1 MSQPGL
7 PQSQGPAQAIPPTPP
22 LVRPRRLWRP
32 PAGGPAGRALYLV
45 LLSFCTFVFIYPFAW
60 AVSASLKTR
69 NDFFDHNSRLVPH
82 PFHWSNYLDVFR
94 GVSDIVYKAKFG
106 MWLWNSLWIAALAAV
121 TVTLSS
127 ALVAFGF
134 AYFRFPLRNFFFGC
148 VLATMMLPGVV
159 TLVPTYLIWNKLH
172 FTGPGTFLFLSKN
185 QYPLWAPNLFGSAF
199 YIFLQ
204 RQFFLGIPRELFEAA
219 RMDGDNYW
227 TMFWRI
233 AVPLAK
239 PALIV
244 TAVFE
249 FKASWTELQKA
260 LIYLRTDDT
269 FTVPRGLKNLLDLY
283 GPSNGGHGDYQVIMA
298 ATVIATVP
306 MILVFFLGQRYF
318 VEGIATQGRKG

>member
-1 MSQPGL
+1 MSQASPM
-7 PQSQGPAQAIPPTPP
+7 QSQGPAQAVAPLAP
-22 LVRPRRLWRP
+22 LVPRRRWWRP
-32 PAGGPAGRALYLV
+32 PTGNPVGRALYL
-45 LLSFCTFVFIYPFAW
+45 LLLAFCTFIFLYPFVW
-60 AVSASLKTR
+60 AVSSSLKTR
-69 NDFFDHNSRLVPH
+69 NDFFDHNSRLIPH
-82 PFHWSNYLDVFR
+82 PFHPSNYLDVFH
-94 GVSDIVYKAKFG
+94 GVSDVAYKAAYAS
-106 MWLWNSLWIAALAAV
+106 WLWNSLWIAVLAAV
-121 TVTLSS
+121 TVTISS
-127 ALVAFGF
+127 AMVAFGF

-204 RQFFLGIPRELFEAA
+204 RQFFLGIPRELFEAS

-227 TMFWRI
+227 SMFWRI

-249 FKASWTELQKA
+249 FKANWTELQKA
-260 LIYLRTDDT
+260 LIYLRGDSD

-283 GPSNGGHGDYQVIMA
+283 GPSNGGHGDYQVIIA
-298 ATVIATVP
+298 GTVLATLP
-306 MILVFFLGQRYF
+306 MIIVFFLGQRYF

>member
-1 MSQPGL
+1 MSQASPM
-7 PQSQGPAQAIPPTPP
+7 QSQGPAQASAPLTP
-22 LVRPRRLWRP
+22 LVPRRRWWRP
-32 PAGGPAGRALYLV
+32 PTGNPAGRALYL
-45 LLSFCTFVFIYPFAW
+45 LLLAFCTFIFLYPFVW
-60 AVSASLKTR
+60 AVSSSLKTR
-69 NDFFDHNSRLVPH
+69 NDFFDHNSRLIPH
-82 PFHWSNYLDVFR
+82 PFHPSNYLDVFH
-94 GVSDIVYKAKFG
+94 GVSDVAYKAAYAS
-106 MWLWNSLWIAALAAV
+106 WLWNSLWIAVLAAV
-121 TVTLSS
+121 TVTISS
-127 ALVAFGF
+127 AMVAFGF

-204 RQFFLGIPRELFEAA
+204 RQFFLGIPRELFEAS

-249 FKASWTELQKA
+249 FKANWTELQKA
-260 LIYLRTDDT
+260 LIYLRGDSD

-283 GPSNGGHGDYQVIMA
+283 GPSNGGHGDYQVIIA
-298 ATVIATVP
+298 GTVLATLP
-306 MILVFFLGQRYF
+306 MIIVFFLGQRYF

>member
-1 MSQPGL
+1 MSQASPM
-7 PQSQGPAQAIPPTPP
+7 QSQGPAQAVGPLAP
-22 LVRPRRLWRP
+22 LVPRRRWWRP
-32 PAGGPAGRALYLV
+32 PTGNPVGRALYL
-45 LLSFCTFVFIYPFAW
+45 LLLAFCTFIFLYPFVW
-60 AVSASLKTR
+60 AVSSSLKTR
-69 NDFFDHNSRLVPH
+69 NDFFDHNSRLIPH
-82 PFHWSNYLDVFR
+82 PFHPSNYLDVFH
-94 GVSDIVYKAKFG
+94 GVSDVAYKAAYAS
-106 MWLWNSLWIAALAAV
+106 WLWNSLWIAVLAAV
-121 TVTLSS
+121 TVTISS
-127 ALVAFGF
+127 AMVAFGF

-204 RQFFLGIPRELFEAA
+204 RQFFLGIPRELFEAS

-227 TMFWRI
+227 SMFWRI

-249 FKASWTELQKA
+249 FKANWTELQKA
-260 LIYLRTDDT
+260 LIYLRGDSD

-283 GPSNGGHGDYQVIMA
+283 GPSNGGHGDYQVIIA
-298 ATVIATVP
+298 GTVLATLP
-306 MILVFFLGQRYF
+306 MIIVFFLGQRYF

>member
-1 MSQPGL
+1 MTEVSLVQA
-7 PQSQGPAQAIPPTPP
+7 QGPAQAIPPVAPIVP
-22 LVRPRRLWRP
+22 SRRWWRP
-32 PAGGPAGRALYLV
+32 PTGNPLGRAFYLA
-45 LLSFCTFVFIYPFAW
+45 LLAFCTFVFLYPFVW
-60 AVSASLKTR
+60 ALSSSLKTR
-69 NDFFDHNSRLVPH
+69 NDFFDHNSRLIPH

-94 GVSDIVYKAKFG
+94 GVSDVAYKAAYG
-106 MWLWNSLWIAALAAV
+106 SWLWNSLWIAVLAAV
-121 TVTLSS
+121 TVTFSS

-204 RQFFLGIPRELFEAA
+204 RQFFLGIPRELFEAS

-249 FKASWTELQKA
+249 FKANWTELQKA
-260 LIYLRTDDT
+260 LIYLRSDSD

-283 GPSNGGHGDYQVIMA
+283 GPSNGGHGDYQVIIA
-298 ATVIATVP
+298 GTVLATLP
-306 MILVFFLGQRYF
+306 MIIVFFLGQRYF